1 MSVKSNYFVS
11 VIAVINNDADILGD
25 FIIDTSDILKKNYA
39 NYELLIIDNSSTDN
53 TNVEIDKYLKE
64 YECIRY
70 IRLSRTYELNDAIM
84 AGLDSAIGD
93 VIIIMQP
100 HSDPPSLIPEM
111 VNKVYPEDK
120 IIIGKNLSNH
130 KDSFINRVYLSI
142 IKLICKIFF
151 KYQYPES
158 FNYFIGMSRQS
169 LNSILGTKDKAN
181 FIRSFGI
188 HMGHKIEKF
197 EYTPIERKK
206 KSERLSLLKLM
217 DTSFSIIVHNSIH
230 PLKFISLVGFIASL
244 GNLLYIFYIFLVNI
258 IKQKVQEGW
267 TTASFQNAIMFL
279 FLFIILT
286 ILSEYIG
293 YLIEEVQ
300 NRPSYHIRE
309 EKNSSVM
316 VKDER
321 VKNIVE

>member
-1 MSVKSNYFVS
+1 
-11 VIAVINNDADILGD
+11 
-25 FIIDTSDILKKNYA
+25 
-39 NYELLIIDNSSTDN
+39 
-53 TNVEIDKYLKE
+53 
-64 YECIRY
+64 
-70 IRLSRTYELNDAIM
+70 
-84 AGLDSAIGD
+84 
-93 VIIIMQP
+93 MQP
-100 HSDPPSLIPEM
+100 HSDPPSLIPEI

-130 KDSFINRVYLSI
+130 KDSFINRIYLSI

-169 LNSILGTKDKAN
+169 LNSIIGTKDKAN

-197 EYTPIERKK
+197 EYNSIERKK
-206 KSERLSLLKLM
+206 KTERLSLLKLM